1 MKKSRLL
8 SAILILTLT
17 LITIFSTIPTAFAAE
32 RAPITYTVNLANI
45 TKNARGDGF
54 EWANLTNTLTLDN
67 LNINTAD
74 EYGLKLPKEATV
86 ILKGNNTITAGSI
99 GLSSLGQVTFEGNG
113 TLTIIAGDIGIDLV
127 GTNTSNLARFSD
139 GKITITAG
147 TAAIRSE
154 KVEIDLYGSDVT
166 MNITGNS
173 ENRKAV
179 SGRNVSLN
187 GGSVTAN
194 ASIYASNTLTVTA
207 TNTSITSTSS
217 ALECPNGIKM
227 NKVSIS
233 AGDSADTLSAKDT
246 YSGEKAIALKSTA
259 TNKKVSILFGGNVPK
274 AIDYIVFIILI
285 AATATLIILPI
296 YLKKKKTEKLIAEYK
311 AQNQAKKNK
320 PSSKKS
326 K

>member
-8 SAILILTLT
+8 SALLILTLT
-17 LITIFSTIPTAFAAE
+17 LITLLSSVPTVFAAE
-32 RAPITYTVNLANI
+32 RAPITSTVNLANVS
-45 TKNARGDGF
+45 KNTRGDGF

-67 LNINTAD
+67 LNVNTVD
-74 EYGLKLPKEATV
+74 EFGMKLPKEATV
-86 ILKGNNTITAGSI
+86 ILKGNNKITAASI
-99 GLSSLGQVTFEGNG
+99 GLTSLGQITFEGSG
-113 TLTIIAGDIGIDLV
+113 TLTIVAGDVGIDLV
-127 GTNTSNLARFSD
+127 GSNVSNLARFSD
-139 GKITITAG
+139 GKIIITAG
-147 TAAIRSE
+147 TTAIRSE
-154 KVEIDLYGSDVT
+154 KVEIDLYGSDIT
-166 MNITGNS
+166 MNVTGDS

-187 GGSVTAN
+187 GGRITAN
-194 ASIYASNTLTVTA
+194 ASIYASNSLTVTA
-207 TNTSITSTSS
+207 TDATITSPSS

-233 AGDSADTLSAKDT
+233 AGDSADTLSNKDV
-246 YSGEKAIALKSTA
+246 YSGEKAIVTKSTA

-274 AIDYIVFIILI
+274 AIDYIVFIVII

-311 AQNQAKKNK
+311 AQNKAKKTK
-320 PSSKKS
+320 PASKKS